1 VTKNVTVTVDDAA
14 LLWARHRAADL
25 DTSVSR
31 LIGDLLEREM
41 LSASA
46 SGAAFE
52 RFQQRSAKGWPMNA
66 ANRLSREEANER
78 RSQ

>member
-1 VTKNVTVTVDDAA
+1 VTRNVTVTVEEAA
-14 LLWARHRAADL
+14 LRWARHRAADL

-46 SGAAFE
+46 SDAAFE
-52 RFQQRSAKGWPMNA
+52 RFQQRAAKGWPLNS

-78 RSQ
+78 PR